1 MSDYSFLTRS
11 ELIQLLMHNKTE
23 LNKQLVKTEPTDAP
37 GKKSLL
43 DIKKRLETDIKA
55 IEAKLK
61 ETVPPAPVAAASEA
75 TPAGDQTLTLANEQA
90 LMKSMQEQAT
100 VQNLLDVIRNVPKMV
115 IGDSMER
122 FVADMDQ
129 IYEVEVK
136 DQVAGLQKL
145 EDEFVRATKRLL
157 INTMFSQ
164 MNKST
169 EDTSTWESLKKYL
182 ITNHGSKI
190 TMFQHLTRLWNLE
203 PKSEEKLTDFAAKLE
218 DQVHTASAHIKKLFT
233 KNHSKSNEPDVE
245 MTADDVFKLV
255 AAMLTSIQVKKNHED
270 IFRSMIKKMDT
281 HWTASSLAADAQD
294 YIDRLDTN
302 SNITRTGAEV
312 SFLSKSMNN
321 KSSEQKKSSRDKS
334 LEDESSKAIK
344 ELQKQNEAI
353 HQAIKSLT
361 LTNMSSKTGGRS
373 GLDDPKYH
381 KAKSKVNA
389 YKPRHEQICFK
400 YNNGKCTGQICPE
413 GRRHVDNY
421 VAQAAVDACYDE
433 GSYHEAEAEEQNN
446 DEIPREVLDSLFQFG
461 PDKK

>member
-1 MSDYSFLTRS
+1 MSDYSIFSRA
-11 ELIQLLMHNKTE
+11 ELMQVLFHKETE
-23 LNKQLVKTEPTDAP
+23 LNKQLVKTEPADGP
-37 GKKSLL
+37 GKKSLA
-43 DIKKRLETDIKA
+43 DIKKRLENEIKA

-61 ETVPPAPVAAASEA
+61 ETVPQAPVAAPATA
-75 TPAGDQTLTLANEQA
+75 TPAGDQTLTLANDQA

-129 IYEVEVK
+129 IYAVEVK
-136 DQVAGLQKL
+136 DQVTGLPKL

-164 MNKST
+164 MDKST

-218 DQVHTASAHIKKLFT
+218 DQVHTAATHIKKLFT
-233 KNHSKSNEPDVE
+233 KKHTKPNEADVE

-255 AAMLTSIQVKKNHED
+255 GAMLTSIQVKKNHED

-294 YIDRLDTN
+294 YIDRLDSN
-302 SNITRTGAEV
+302 SNITKTGAEV
-312 SFLSKSMNN
+312 SFLAKSKQV
-321 KSSEQKKSSRDKS
+321 KSSDQKKPSGKKS
-334 LEDESSKAIK
+334 TEDESTKAFK
-344 ELQKQNEAI
+344 ELQKQIEAI
-353 HQAIKSLT
+353 PKAIQSLT
-361 LTNMSSKTGGRS
+361 LTNTSSKTGGRS
-373 GLDDPKYH
+373 GPLKRFFTPKNTL
-381 KAKSKVNA
+381 KEKVNG
-389 YKPRHEQICFK
+389 KQPLHLQICWD
-400 YNNGKCTGQICPE
+400 YQRGACEGRKCPK
-413 GRRHVDNY
+413 GRRHVDEHT
-421 VAQAAVDACYDE
+421 ARAAV
-433 GSYHEAEAEEQNN
+433 EAVELEEASRDQSQF
-446 DEIPREVLDSLFQFG
+446 DSLFQQG
-461 PDKK
+461 PEMN

>member
-1 MSDYSFLTRS
+1 MSDYSFLTRP
-11 ELIQLLMHNKTE
+11 ELIQLLLHNKTE
-23 LNKQLVKTEPTDAP
+23 LNKQLIKTEPADAP
-37 GKKSLL
+37 GKKSLT
-43 DIKKRLETDIKA
+43 DIKKRLETEIKA

-61 ETVPPAPVAAASEA
+61 ESIATVTTPAAAP
-75 TPAGDQTLTLANEQA
+75 TAGNSTLALSNDEA

-115 IGDSMER
+115 VGDSMER

-136 DQVAGLQKL
+136 DQVTDLPKL

-164 MNKST
+164 MNKSG
-169 EDTSTWESLKKYL
+169 EDTSTWKLLKKYL

-203 PKSEEKLTDFAAKLE
+203 PKAEEKLTDFAAKLE
-218 DQVHTASAHIKKLFT
+218 DQIHTASLHIKKLFT
-233 KNHSKSNEPDVE
+233 KNHTRANQAAVE
-245 MTADDVFKLV
+245 MSADDVFKLV
-255 AAMLTSIQVKKNHED
+255 GAMLASIQVRKNHED

-281 HWTASSLAADAQD
+281 HWSASSLAADAQD
-294 YIDRLDTN
+294 YIDRLGATD
-302 SNITRTGAEV
+302 NITKTGAEV
-312 SFLSKSMNN
+312 SFLAKSKTF
-321 KSSEQKKSSRDKS
+321 KSSDQKKT

-373 GLDDPKYH
+373 GLGDSKYND
-381 KAKSKVNA
+381 ARSRVNSS
-389 YKPRHEQICFK
+389 KPRHEQICFK
-400 YNNGKCTGQICPE
+400 FNYGKCKGKTCPD
-413 GRRHVDNY
+413 GRRHVEDH
-421 VAQAAVDACYDE
+421 VAHAAVDE
-433 GSYHEAEAEEQNN
+433 VIEEAEVEAEVDPYN
-446 DEIPREVLDSLFQFG
+446 DQFLDSLFQHG
-461 PDKK
+461 PDTK

>member
-1 MSDYSFLTRS
+1 MQVLFHK
-11 ELIQLLMHNKTE
+11 ETE
-23 LNKQLVKTEPTDAP
+23 LNKQLVKIEPTDAP
-37 GKKSLL
+37 GKKVLT
-43 DIKKRLETDIKA
+43 DIKKRLENEIKA
-55 IEAKLK
+55 IQAKLK
-61 ETVPPAPVAAASEA
+61 ETVPPAPVAAPAEA
-75 TPAGDQTLTLANEQA
+75 APAGDQTLTLANEQA

>member
-1 MSDYSFLTRS
+1 MSDYSFLTRP
-11 ELIQLLMHNKTE
+11 ELIQLLLHNKTE
-23 LNKQLVKTEPTDAP
+23 LNKQLIKTEPADAP
-37 GKKSLL
+37 GKKSLT
-43 DIKKRLETDIKA
+43 DIKKRLETEIKA

-61 ETVPPAPVAAASEA
+61 ESIATVTTPAAAP
-75 TPAGDQTLTLANEQA
+75 TAGNSTLALSNDEA

-136 DQVAGLQKL
+136 DQVTDLPKL

-164 MNKST
+164 MNKSG
-169 EDTSTWESLKKYL
+169 EDTSTWKLLKKYL

-203 PKSEEKLTDFAAKLE
+203 PKAEEKLTDFAAKLE
-218 DQVHTASAHIKKLFT
+218 DQIHTASLHIKKLFT
-233 KNHSKSNEPDVE
+233 KNHTRANQAAVE
-245 MTADDVFKLV
+245 MSADDVFKLV
-255 AAMLTSIQVKKNHED
+255 GAMLASIQVRKNHED

-281 HWTASSLAADAQD
+281 HWSASSLAADAQD
-294 YIDRLDTN
+294 YIDRLGATD
-302 SNITRTGAEV
+302 NITKTGAEV
-312 SFLSKSMNN
+312 SFLAKSKTF
-321 KSSEQKKSSRDKS
+321 KSSDQKKT

-373 GLDDPKYH
+373 GLGDSKYND
-381 KAKSKVNA
+381 ARSRVNSS
-389 YKPRHEQICFK
+389 KPRHEQICFK
-400 YNNGKCTGQICPE
+400 FNYGKCKGKTCPD
-413 GRRHVDNY
+413 GRRHVEDH
-421 VAQAAVDACYDE
+421 VAHAAVDE
-433 GSYHEAEAEEQNN
+433 VIEEAEVEAEVDPYN
-446 DEIPREVLDSLFQFG
+446 DQFLDSLFQHG
-461 PDKK
+461 PDTK

>member
-1 MSDYSFLTRS
+1 MSDYSFLTRP
-11 ELIQLLMHNKTE
+11 ELIQLLLHNKTE
-23 LNKQLVKTEPTDAP
+23 LNKQLIKTEPADAP
-37 GKKSLL
+37 GKKSLT
-43 DIKKRLETDIKA
+43 DIKKRLETEIKA

-61 ETVPPAPVAAASEA
+61 ESIATVTTPAAAP
-75 TPAGDQTLTLANEQA
+75 TAGNSTLALSNDEA

-136 DQVAGLQKL
+136 DQVTDLPKL

-164 MNKST
+164 MNKSG
-169 EDTSTWESLKKYL
+169 EDTSTWKLLKKYL

-203 PKSEEKLTDFAAKLE
+203 PKAEEKLTDFAAKLE
-218 DQVHTASAHIKKLFT
+218 DQIHTASLHIKKLFT
-233 KNHSKSNEPDVE
+233 KNHTRANQAAVE
-245 MTADDVFKLV
+245 MSADDVFKLV
-255 AAMLTSIQVKKNHED
+255 GAMLASIQVRKNHED

-281 HWTASSLAADAQD
+281 HWSASSLAADAQD
-294 YIDRLDTN
+294 YIDRLGATD
-302 SNITRTGAEV
+302 NITKTGAEV
-312 SFLSKSMNN
+312 SFLAKSKTF
-321 KSSEQKKSSRDKS
+321 KSSDQKKT

-373 GLDDPKYH
+373 GLGDSKYND
-381 KAKSKVNA
+381 ARSRVNSS
-389 YKPRHEQICFK
+389 KPRHEQICFK
-400 YNNGKCTGQICPE
+400 FNYGKCKGKTCPD
-413 GRRHVDNY
+413 GRRHVEDH
-421 VAQAAVDACYDE
+421 VAHAAVDE
-433 GSYHEAEAEEQNN
+433 VIEEAEVEAEVDPYN
-446 DEIPREVLDSLFQFG
+446 DQLLDSLFQHG
-461 PDKK
+461 PDTK

>member
-1 MSDYSFLTRS
+1 MSDYSFLTRP
-11 ELIQLLMHNKTE
+11 ELIQLLLHNKTE
-23 LNKQLVKTEPTDAP
+23 LNKQLIKTEPADAP
-37 GKKSLL
+37 GKKSLT
-43 DIKKRLETDIKA
+43 DIKKRLETEIKA

-61 ETVPPAPVAAASEA
+61 ESIATVTTPAAAP
-75 TPAGDQTLTLANEQA
+75 TAGNSTLALSNDEA

-115 IGDSMER
+115 VGDSMER

-136 DQVAGLQKL
+136 DQVTDLPKL

-164 MNKST
+164 MNKSG
-169 EDTSTWESLKKYL
+169 EDTSTWKLLKKYL

-203 PKSEEKLTDFAAKLE
+203 PKAEEKLTDFAAKLE
-218 DQVHTASAHIKKLFT
+218 DQIHTASLHIKKLFT
-233 KNHSKSNEPDVE
+233 KNHTRANQAAVE
-245 MTADDVFKLV
+245 MSADDVFKLV
-255 AAMLTSIQVKKNHED
+255 GAMLASIQVRKNHED

-281 HWTASSLAADAQD
+281 HWSASSLAADAQD
-294 YIDRLDTN
+294 YIDRLGATD
-302 SNITRTGAEV
+302 NITKTGAEV
-312 SFLSKSMNN
+312 SFLAKSKTF
-321 KSSEQKKSSRDKS
+321 KSSDQKKT

-373 GLDDPKYH
+373 GLGDSKYND
-381 KAKSKVNA
+381 ARSRVNSS
-389 YKPRHEQICFK
+389 KPRHEQICFK
-400 YNNGKCTGQICPE
+400 FNYGKCKGKTCPD
-413 GRRHVDNY
+413 GRRHVEDH
-421 VAQAAVDACYDE
+421 VAHAAVDE
-433 GSYHEAEAEEQNN
+433 VIEEAEVEAEVDPYN
-446 DEIPREVLDSLFQFG
+446 DQFLDSLFQPG
-461 PDKK
+461 PDTK

>member
-1 MSDYSFLTRS
+1 MSDYSFLTRP
-11 ELIQLLMHNKTE
+11 ELIQLLLHNKTE
-23 LNKQLVKTEPTDAP
+23 LNKQLIKTEPADAP
-37 GKKSLL
+37 GKKSLT
-43 DIKKRLETDIKA
+43 DIKKRLETEIKA

-61 ETVPPAPVAAASEA
+61 ESIATVTTPAAAP
-75 TPAGDQTLTLANEQA
+75 TAGNSTLALSNDEA

-136 DQVAGLQKL
+136 DQVNDLPKL

-164 MNKST
+164 MNKSG
-169 EDTSTWESLKKYL
+169 EDTSTWKLLKKYL

-203 PKSEEKLTDFAAKLE
+203 PKAEEKLTDFAAKLE
-218 DQVHTASAHIKKLFT
+218 DQIHTASLHIKKLFT
-233 KNHSKSNEPDVE
+233 KNHTRANQAAVE
-245 MTADDVFKLV
+245 MSADDVFKLV
-255 AAMLTSIQVKKNHED
+255 GAMLASIQVRKNHED

-281 HWTASSLAADAQD
+281 HWSASSLAADAQD
-294 YIDRLDTN
+294 YIDRLGATD
-302 SNITRTGAEV
+302 NITKTGAEV
-312 SFLSKSMNN
+312 SFLAKSKTF
-321 KSSEQKKSSRDKS
+321 KSSDQKKT

-373 GLDDPKYH
+373 GLGDSKYND
-381 KAKSKVNA
+381 ARSRVNSS
-389 YKPRHEQICFK
+389 KPRHEQICFK
-400 YNNGKCTGQICPE
+400 FNYGKCKGKTCPD
-413 GRRHVDNY
+413 GRRHVEDH
-421 VAQAAVDACYDE
+421 VAHAAVDE
-433 GSYHEAEAEEQNN
+433 VIEEAEVEAEVDPYN
-446 DEIPREVLDSLFQFG
+446 DQFLDSLFQHG
-461 PDKK
+461 PDTK

>member
-11 ELIQLLMHNKTE
+11 ELIQLLLHNKTE

-37 GKKSLL
+37 GKKSLT
-43 DIKKRLETDIKA
+43 DIKKRLENEIKA

-61 ETVPPAPVAAASEA
+61 ETVPTAPVATPAAA
-75 TPAGDQTLTLANEQA
+75 TSAGDQTLTLANDQA

-218 DQVHTASAHIKKLFT
+218 DQVHTASTHIKKLFT

-255 AAMLTSIQVKKNHED
+255 GAMLTSIQVKKNHED

-373 GLDDPKYH
+373 GLDDQKYN